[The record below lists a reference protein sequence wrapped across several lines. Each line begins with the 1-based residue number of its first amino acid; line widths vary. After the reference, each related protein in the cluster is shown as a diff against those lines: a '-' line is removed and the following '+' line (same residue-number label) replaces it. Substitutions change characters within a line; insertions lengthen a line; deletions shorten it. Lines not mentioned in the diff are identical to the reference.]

1 MKVKIG
7 KYPKKSDKERKV
19 SIRIDSHDTY
29 AMHHTLALIVVP
41 MLKQLKESKNSSP
54 FVDDID
60 VPDELKS
67 TAAPIKKHD
76 WDIDDNHYKRWEWA
90 LSEMIW
96 AFEQYTFDWDQQY
109 FKGEFD
115 YDIKDGTL
123 IEGPNNTATID
134 REGMEKHSERMK
146 NGLILFAKYYD
157 CLWD

>member
-19 SIRIDSHDTY
+19 SVRIDKEDTW
-29 AMHHTLALIVVP
+29 AMHETLSHIIVP
-41 MLKQLKESKNSSP
+41 MLKQLKESKHGSP

-67 TAAPIKKHD
+67 TAAPVKEHD
-76 WDIDDNHYKRWEWA
+76 WDTDDNHHKRWEWA

-96 AFEQYTFDWDQQY
+96 AFEQHLTDWDQQ
-109 FKGEFD
+109 FFHGDFD
-115 YDIKDGTL
+115 I
-123 IEGPNNTATID
+123 TID
-134 REGMEKHSERMK
+134 KEGMKKHSDRMLH
-146 NGLILFAKYYD
+146 GRMLFAKYYD